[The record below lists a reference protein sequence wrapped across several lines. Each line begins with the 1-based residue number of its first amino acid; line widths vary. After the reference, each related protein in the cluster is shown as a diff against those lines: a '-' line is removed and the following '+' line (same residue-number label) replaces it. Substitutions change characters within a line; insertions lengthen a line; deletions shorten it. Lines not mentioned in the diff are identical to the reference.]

1 MSEHTNKQF
10 DADLQRIRTEL
21 LQMGG
26 LVESMI
32 QDAMEA
38 LSSGDMSL
46 IERVREREKD
56 VNRLEV
62 DIDERVT
69 LILARHQPAAID
81 LRTLLAVT
89 KMLTDMERSGD
100 EADKIATMAR
110 RLHEDDRRFIPV
122 IELRHMANNVMTM
135 MRQVMDAFARH
146 DSILAAAVVRS
157 DKEVDKEWKS
167 ALRNLITYMIEDP
180 RTISRAI
187 DLLFVA
193 RSMERIGDH
202 CKNMAERVIYMVHGA
217 DVRHKGVKM
226 AERLVRGE
234 EEPTAEV
241 LPEISSEPSEQK

>member
-1 MSEHTNKQF
+1 MTEHTNKQF
-10 DADLQRIRTEL
+10 DSDLQRIRTEL

-32 QDAMEA
+32 QDAIDA
-38 LSSGDMSL
+38 LSMGDLSL
-46 IERVREREKD
+46 VERVKEREKD

-62 DIDERVT
+62 DVDERVT
-69 LILARHQPAAID
+69 NILARHQPAAID

-100 EADKIATMAR
+100 EAEKIATMAR

-122 IELRHMANNVMTM
+122 IELRHMANSIMTM

-157 DKEVDKEWKS
+157 DKEVDKEWKA

-187 DLLFVA
+187 DLLFIA

-226 AERLVRGE
+226 AERIARGE
-234 EEPTAEV
+234 EELIAVAKAE
-241 LPEISSEPSEQK
+241 IDDATKQ